1 MMTKFD
7 NMLRESALHYEIN
20 DCTVIALAIA
30 AEISYEDAYKTCWNR
45 GRKARSGMMTR
56 KHIQCFLDLDL
67 PVYEVL
73 MVRGKQKLH
82 RIGYSDAIMNVM
94 ATLFNAKNKQYTV
107 NTIPDICEPDKKYVA
122 YTRDHVLAIDNK
134 IVQDWT
140 NGRKHRIISLFQ
152 IGE

>member
-1 MMTKFD
+1 MMKKFD
-7 NMLRESALHYEIN
+7 NMLRESALHFEIN

-45 GRKARSGMMTR
+45 GRKARTGMMTR

-73 MVRGKQKLH
+73 RMRGKQTLY
-82 RIGYSDAIMNVM
+82 RIRYSEAILNVS
-94 ATLFNAKNKQYTV
+94 ALYNEKNKQYTA
-107 NTIPDICEPDKKYVA
+107 NTITDICKPDKKYVA

>member
-1 MMTKFD
+1 MTKFD

-30 AEISYEDAYKTCWNR
+30 AEISYKDAYKTCWNR

-73 MVRGKQKLH
+73 RMRSKQTLY
-82 RIGYSDAIMNVM
+82 RIRYSEAILNVS
-94 ATLFNAKNKQYTV
+94 ALYNEKNKQYTA
-107 NTIPDICEPDKKYVA
+107 NTITDICEPDKKYVA

-134 IVQDWT
+134 VVQDWT